1 MPASEHSCSEKW
13 HVECYRQGRFTSEP
27 LGTPAKSQAHAA
39 LIMVGTVPVR
49 VISFL
54 LLAACGALCQERQQN
69 SASNSLPDAPS
80 VQVSARTELRTSAGE
95 ARSDLTGGAVGSD
108 AGLTLESK
116 AAKASRTART
126 SFGDLDKEYAVQK
139 NPSDFFEK
147 HLYPSL
153 IRRNPSYHPSTS
165 ASFLGRAT
173 DAASRIFVTRDE
185 SGRQRLNTAYLVGV
199 LSSAA
204 LHSARCPYWRRSA
217 AQPFSDFGSNL
228 GNDAGM
234 NLVHEFGPGIQQ
246 LMKSHAPKFVTKV
259 EEGITHN

>member
-1 MPASEHSCSEKW
+1 
-13 HVECYRQGRFTSEP
+13 
-27 LGTPAKSQAHAA
+27 
-39 LIMVGTVPVR
+39 MVGTVPVR
-49 VISFL
+49 VITLL

-69 SASNSLPDAPS
+69 STPSSLPDAPS
-80 VQVSARTELRTSAGE
+80 VQVSARAELRTSADE
-95 ARSDLTGGAVGSD
+95 AFLNLRGSDVGSD
-108 AGLTLESK
+108 AALD
-116 AAKASRTART
+116 ARHANASHGAQTT
-126 SFGDLDKEYAVQK
+126 FGDLDKEYAVQK

-147 HLYPSL
+147 RLYPSL
-153 IRRNPSYHPSTS
+153 LKRNLSYHPSTS

-185 SGRQRLNTAYLVGV
+185 SGKQRLNTAYLLGV

-228 GNDAGM
+228 GNGAGM

-246 LMKSHAPKFVTKV
+246 LMKSHAPKFVSRI
-259 EEGITHN
+259 EERVTHN

>member
-1 MPASEHSCSEKW
+1 
-13 HVECYRQGRFTSEP
+13 
-27 LGTPAKSQAHAA
+27 
-39 LIMVGTVPVR
+39 MVATVPVR
-49 VISFL
+49 IISLL

-69 SASNSLPDAPS
+69 SAPNSLPDAPS
-80 VQVSARTELRTSAGE
+80 VQVSARTELRTSADE
-95 ARSDLTGGAVGSD
+95 ARLSWTGGAVGSD
-108 AGLTLESK
+108 AGSK
-116 AAKASRTART
+116 HANASRTAQT
-126 SFGDLDKEYAVQK
+126 TFADPDKEYAVAK

-153 IRRNPSYHPSTS
+153 LKRNLSYHPSTS

-173 DAASRIFVTRDE
+173 DAASRIFVTRDD

-246 LMKSHAPKFVTKV
+246 LMKSHAPKFVAKI
-259 EEGITHN
+259 EERVTHN